1 MQQYLHNDTEF
12 IGNIKVLLTDK
23 NTDILCAD
31 ENVFSFF
38 NIGNSNGNAL
48 ANIIELNRYNREIRE
63 IASVRNSFNLIL
75 KNSCGYFDAVFTVE
89 KKSESIIALN
99 IMLFKSH
106 ETDTV
111 LVAASLSADSIFRYD
126 PKTGKMYLYTNRG
139 GEFAFAQC
147 IDDFENYFL
156 EKNIVHADD
165 AEIFSKFCHDI
176 YEGRNG
182 INYNIRLYDG
192 KAHTFPLYSLKAQ
205 ASGIGEDENI
215 MGLIVNI
222 SEDAKQPESIDA
234 ANYDFE
240 KEITEFAFDLMD
252 KAVDA
257 GEAAEMLLS
266 RLGKHFGL
274 DRIYILEEGALPC
287 SLKTAY
293 SYCSAPEYRAK
304 EEAEFT
310 DNSKWELMLSMFDHS
325 GIILS
330 DDMDN
335 ENVPDILKS
344 FSVSPSGKAK
354 TALYSVL
361 SNNGSFKG
369 ILCCE
374 SFRESRQWKEKDI
387 SAIKNMSRI
396 FSSFL
401 FKMREYQ
408 NAGKT
413 IDRLTNYDKLTGMPN
428 FNKFKRIAEETL
440 QMEENPENLSIIFY
454 DINNFKYIN
463 EKYGE
468 ENGDRIL
475 KDFALNI
482 SPQKFDAVF
491 SSRVFSDKFVS
502 LVRCPKENL
511 ADMALSAVDRFVY
524 NEKLRQT
531 GLNITFSCGLYT
543 FTDKNTDISSAV
555 DNATLASKSGRNMTE
570 TTCSVY
576 CEEMS
581 SVMKEEI
588 ELLNNAMRGLINR
601 EFVVYYQP
609 KVALSNS
616 KLVGGEALVR
626 WRRSDGT
633 MVPPGDFIP
642 CLEKNGFITALDFY
656 VYEEVCRFIR
666 SRLDKKLPV
675 VPISVNVSVLH
686 LKEEGFLD
694 RIKSLVKN
702 YNIPSH
708 LLEFEL
714 TESIFLENQQ
724 AALDIMENMKDL
736 GFLVSIDDF
745 GSGFSSLNLLKS
757 LPVDILKI
765 DKEFFAN
772 DTLLNNDQIILS
784 SIINM
789 ASRLHISVICEGVE
803 TVNQIH
809 FLKENNCDMVQGYF
823 YSKPVEERVFA
834 DYNSNTDFH
843 KEEE

>member
-1 MQQYLHNDTEF
+1 MHNDTEF
-12 IGNIKVLLTDK
+12 IGNIKLLIADE
-23 NTDILCAD
+23 NTDILNAD
-31 ENVFSFF
+31 ENVFRFF
-38 NIGNSNGNAL
+38 NVENSNGDAL
-48 ANIIELNRYNREIRE
+48 ARAVEINRYNREIKE
-63 IASVRNSFNLIL
+63 ISAQRNSFNLIM

-89 KKSESIIALN
+89 KKSESNTALN

-111 LVAASLSADSIFRYD
+111 LVAASLSADSVFRYD
-126 PKTGKMYLYTNRG
+126 PKTRKMYLYTNRE
-139 GEFAFAQC
+139 GEFAFAEC

-165 AEIFSKFCHDI
+165 IEIFSKFCHDV
-176 YEGRNG
+176 YEGRSG
-182 INYNIRLYDG
+182 INYEIRLYDG
-192 KAHTFPLYSLKAQ
+192 SAEKFPLYSLKAQ
-205 ASGIGEDENI
+205 TSGTGEGENV

-222 SEDAKQPESIDA
+222 SEDAKKTETV
-234 ANYDFE
+234 NETGYDFE
-240 KEITEFAFDLMD
+240 REITQLAFDLMD
-252 KAVDA
+252 KAIDA
-257 GEAAEMLLS
+257 GEAAEQLLA

-274 DRIYILEEGALPC
+274 DRIYILEEGSLPY

-293 SYCSAPEYRAK
+293 SYLSSPEYRAK
-304 EEAEFT
+304 DDHEYT
-310 DNSKWELMLSMFDHS
+310 DIAKWELMLSLFDCS
-325 GIILS
+325 GVILYDGKDS
-330 DDMDN
+330 
-335 ENVPDILKS
+335 ENIPDILKS
-344 FSVSPSGKAK
+344 FSQNAK
-354 TALYSVL
+354 SALYSVL
-361 SNNGSFKG
+361 NNNGVFKG
-369 ILCCE
+369 VLCCE
-374 SFRESRQWKEKDI
+374 SFREIKQWSEKDI
-387 SAIKNMSRI
+387 SAIRAISRI
-396 FSSFL
+396 FTSFL

-408 NAGKT
+408 DAGKT

-440 QMEENPENLSIIFY
+440 RMEENPENLSIIFF

-482 SPQKFDAVF
+482 SPQRSDVVF
-491 SSRVFSDKFVS
+491 SSRVFSDKFVT
-502 LVRCPKENL
+502 LVRAPKETL
-511 ADMALSAVDRFVY
+511 TDMAMSMVDRFVY
-524 NEKLRQT
+524 NEKLKQS
-531 GLNITFSCGLYT
+531 GLNLTFSCGLYT
-543 FTDKNTDISSAV
+543 FDDKDTDISTAV
-555 DNATLASKSGRNMTE
+555 DNATLASKAARNMTE

-576 CEEMS
+576 CSEMS
-581 SVMKEEI
+581 TAMKEEI

-633 MVPPGDFIP
+633 MVPPCDFIP

-666 SRLDKKLPV
+666 SRLDKNLPV

-694 RIKSLVKN
+694 RIKGLVKS

-724 AALDIMENMKDL
+724 AALDIMENMKEL

-772 DTLLNNDQIILS
+772 DTLMNNDQIIIS

-809 FLKENNCDMVQGYF
+809 FLKENHCDMVQGYF
-823 YSKPVEERVFA
+823 YSKPVEEKVFG
-834 DYNSNTDFH
+834 DYNSHTDFH
-843 KEEE
+843 KDNE

>member
-1 MQQYLHNDTEF
+1 MRQYPHNDTEF
-12 IGNIKVLLTDK
+12 IGSVKLLITDQ

-31 ENVFSFF
+31 ENVFRFF
-38 NIGNSNGNAL
+38 NIENSNGNEL
-48 ANIIELNRYNREIRE
+48 ARIVELNKYIGEIRE
-63 IASVRNSFNLIL
+63 ISSVRDSFNLIL
-75 KNSCGYFDAVFTVE
+75 KNSFGYFDAVFTVE
-89 KKSESIIALN
+89 KKSENIIGLN

-111 LVAASLSADSIFRYD
+111 LVAATLSADSVFRYD
-126 PKTGKMYLYTNRG
+126 TVSKKMYLYTKRS
-139 GEFAFAQC
+139 GEFTFAEC

-165 AEIFSKFCHDI
+165 VKIFSKFCHDV
-176 YEGRNG
+176 YEGRND
-182 INYNIRLYDG
+182 INYEIRLYDG

-205 ASGIGEDENI
+205 TSGIGEAENV

-222 SEDAKQPESIDA
+222 SEDTKRSERINE

-240 KEITEFAFDLMD
+240 REITGFAFDLMD
-252 KAVDA
+252 KAIDA
-257 GEAAEMLLS
+257 GEAIEQLLS
-266 RLGKHFGL
+266 RLGRHFGS
-274 DRIYILEEGALPC
+274 DRIYILEEGTTPC

-293 SYCSAPEYRAK
+293 SYCSAPEYRAV
-304 EEAEFT
+304 EGTEFT
-310 DNSKWELMLSMFDHS
+310 ERSKWELMLSMFDRS

-330 DDMDN
+330 DDKDN
-335 ENVPDILKS
+335 ENIPDILKS
-344 FSVSPSGKAK
+344 FSQSPSGKAK
-354 TALYSVL
+354 TALYSIL
-361 SNNGSFKG
+361 SNNGSFNG
-369 ILCCE
+369 VLCCE
-374 SFRESRQWKEKDI
+374 SLREGEQWSEKDI
-387 SAIKNMSRI
+387 SAVKTMSRI

-408 NAGKT
+408 DAGRK
-413 IDRLTNYDKLTGMPN
+413 IDLLTNYDKLTGTPN

-482 SPQKFDAVF
+482 SPQRFDAVF

-502 LVRCPKENL
+502 LVRCSKENL
-511 ADMALSAVDRFVY
+511 ADMALSAIDRFVY
-524 NEKLRQT
+524 NEKLKQT

-543 FTDKNTDISSAV
+543 FTDKNTDISTAV
-555 DNATLASKSGRNMTE
+555 DNATLASKSARNMTE
-570 TTCSVY
+570 TTCSMY

-581 SVMKEEI
+581 SAMKEEI

-616 KLVGGEALVR
+616 RLVGGEALVR

-633 MVPPGDFIP
+633 MVPPCDFIP

-666 SRLDKKLPV
+666 SRLDKNLPV

-694 RIKSLVKN
+694 RIKSLIKS
-702 YNIPSH
+702 YDIPSH

-714 TESIFLENQQ
+714 TESIFLDNQQ
-724 AALDIMENMKDL
+724 AALDIMENMKEL

-803 TVNQIH
+803 TVDQIH

-823 YSKPVEERVFA
+823 YSKPVEEKVFA

-843 KEEE
+843 RDNE